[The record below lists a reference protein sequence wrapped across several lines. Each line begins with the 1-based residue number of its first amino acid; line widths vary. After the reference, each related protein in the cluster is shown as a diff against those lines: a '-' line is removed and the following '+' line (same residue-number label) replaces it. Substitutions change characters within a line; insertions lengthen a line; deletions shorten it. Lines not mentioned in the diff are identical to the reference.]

1 MAGTTYNRAVSQY
14 VADTT
19 SDLFIRDVSRF
30 PELIKRTD
38 FPLFTSIKTGPA
50 PEKPKLKLEWGI
62 RDLPPIND
70 TLASADDS
78 TTTQTPAN
86 IGYYQKYHVIQCPSG
101 EKLWVTAVG
110 ATTLTVVRGFAGS
123 TAAAIASN
131 AGVRIIGIATPENV
145 DSPLGPITQ
154 GELEYN
160 YFQLFDKMIQFS
172 DRARNTPT
180 YEIMG
185 DRMTDAEKMVL
196 KVEAPQWA
204 ENTLLWGTRSLGN
217 STTPLPSTMGGVF
230 QTSFNTSVVDLAGD
244 ILTEYQFL
252 NGLQLAYNQVGA
264 ANVGKRVMMHPF
276 YKRIMGTWYKDIRRM
291 TNNDSKVNSRIDSFA
306 TDFGDV
312 EVMLNHHMKSINDT
326 TLADGR
332 MLAYDPDD
340 YTLRPYYSGAMWGLY
355 AVAESGA
362 YSRRAIRCDMT
373 LEAIN
378 PEKRVAFVNLSTTA
392 LDYPNFV
399 NP

>member
-1 MAGTTYNRAVSQY
+1 MAATTYNRAVSQY
-14 VADTT
+14 VGDTT

-50 PEKPKLKLEWGI
+50 QKQPKLKLEWGI

-70 TLASADDS
+70 TFTAADDS
-78 TTTQTPAN
+78 TTTLTPAN
-86 IGYYQKYHVIQCPSG
+86 IGFYQKYHVIQLPSG
-101 EKLWVTAVG
+101 EKVWVTAVG
-110 ATTLTVVRGFAGS
+110 ASTLTVVRAFAGT

-131 AGVRIIGIATPENV
+131 AGSRIIGIATPENV

-154 GELEYN
+154 GELDYN
-160 YFQLFDKMIQFS
+160 YYQLFDKMIQFS

-185 DRMTDAEKMVL
+185 DRMTDAEKLVL
-196 KVEAPQWA
+196 KVEAPQWG

-217 STTPLPSTMGGVF
+217 ATTPVASTMGGVF

-276 YKRIMGTWYKDIRRM
+276 YKRIMSTWYKDIRRM
-291 TNNDSKVNSRIDSFA
+291 TNDDSKVNSRIDSFR

-326 TLADGR
+326 TLPDGR
-332 MLAYDPDD
+332 MLVYDPDD